1 MKARADGLVSPVGTE
16 AGWRRSIYVSQTRK
30 QVVTLLEDFDLPQM
44 NPNCSERRDST
55 VAPQALHLMNNAM
68 IQTLAES
75 FARRVEAESGD
86 DPARQVDRASWI
98 AFGRPPSDEERAVGL
113 EALARLTEG
122 WRSQPAGAGEPAARG
137 LASYCHAILNAANF
151 LYID

>member
-1 MKARADGLVSPVGTE
+1 MSSFRVDLRSDTVTRPSEAMRRAM
-16 AGWRRSIYVSQTRK
+16 A
-30 QVVTLLEDFDLPQM
+30 
-44 NPNCSERRDST
+44 
-55 VAPQALHLMNNAM
+55 
-68 IQTLAES
+68 
-75 FARRVEAESGD
+75 EAEVGD
-86 DPARQVDRASWI
+86 DPARQVERASWI
-98 AFGRPPSDEERAVGL
+98 AFGRPPSHEEKAVGL

>member
-1 MKARADGLVSPVGTE
+1 MQ
-16 AGWRRSIYVSQTRK
+16 QTRK

-75 FARRVEAESGD
+75 FARRVSAEAGD
-86 DPARQVDRASWI
+86 DPARQVERASRI
-98 AFGRPPSDEERAVGL
+98 AFGRPPSDEEKAVGL
-113 EALARLTEG
+113 AALARLTDG
-122 WRSQPAGAGEPAARG
+122 WRSQPAGAAKPGPDDPAARG
-137 LASYCHAILNAANF
+137 LASYCHAILNSANF

>member
-1 MKARADGLVSPVGTE
+1 M
-16 AGWRRSIYVSQTRK
+16 
-30 QVVTLLEDFDLPQM
+30 VTLLEDFDLPQM

-68 IQTLAES
+68 IQPWPRASPGACRAE
-75 FARRVEAESGD
+75 AGD
-86 DPARQVDRASWI
+86 DPARQVERASRI
-98 AFGRPPSDEERAVGL
+98 AFGRPPSDEEKAVGL
-113 EALARLTEG
+113 EALARLTDG
-122 WRSQPAGAGEPAARG
+122 WRSQRRRGEPGPDDPAARG